1 MRTIVLF
8 LSIAAI
14 LVIAGCN
21 PKTAIS
27 KDQLL
32 ADSLLKAN
40 ENAYN
45 SGDAQK
51 IADLFTT
58 DALSIGNGK
67 NTWTKDSILSWSKS
81 VVPFIKNFKAYLGP
95 TTVTADMVIMQKYWT
110 MDYIVQ
116 GKALP
121 TKGLSTLIWKKQQDK
136 TWKTVLEYS
145 VYDIKPF

>member
-1 MRTIVLF
+1 MRAIILF

-14 LVIAGCN
+14 MVIAGCN
-21 PKTAIS
+21 PKTGAS
-27 KDQLL
+27 KDQAL

-51 IADLFTT
+51 IADLFTD

-67 NTWTKDSILSWSKS
+67 NTWT
-81 VVPFIKNFKAYLGP
+81 
-95 TTVTADMVIMQKYWT
+95 
-110 MDYIVQ
+110 MDYTVQ
-116 GKALP
+116 GKTLP

-136 TWKTVLEYS
+136 TWKTVLEHS
-145 VYDIKPF
+145 VFDVNPF

>member
-1 MRTIVLF
+1 MKTIILF
-8 LSIAAI
+8 LSFAAI
-14 LVIAGCN
+14 VVIAGCN
-21 PKTAIS
+21 PKTVTS
-27 KDQLL
+27 KDGAL
-32 ADSLLKAN
+32 ADSLLKVN

-45 SGDAQK
+45 SGNAQK
-51 IADLFTT
+51 IADLFTD

-67 NTWTKDSILSWSKS
+67 NTWTKDSILAWSKS

-116 GKALP
+116 GKNIP

-136 TWKTVLEYS
+136 TWKTVLES
-145 VYDIKPF
+145 TVYDIKPF

>member
-1 MRTIVLF
+1 MRAIILF

-14 LVIAGCN
+14 MVIAGCN
-21 PKTAIS
+21 PKTGAS
-27 KDQLL
+27 KDQAL

-51 IADLFTT
+51 IADLFTD

-67 NTWTKDSILSWSKS
+67 NTWTKDSILAWSKA

-95 TTVTADMVIMQKYWT
+95 TTVTADMVIM
-110 MDYIVQ
+110 
-116 GKALP
+116 
-121 TKGLSTLIWKKQQDK
+121 
-136 TWKTVLEYS
+136 
-145 VYDIKPF
+145 